1 MAANELTL
9 LARLGAVFE
18 RTVSV
23 RYQADLDAV
32 LKDLCAAIAETLGYG
47 AAVVNVYRPAFDDMF
62 TAAAVGSD
70 ASIKALV
77 GHSSPADTWSPLFAE
92 RFERRGAYFVPGDE
106 FDWES
111 LGADTFVP
119 DIEPSDD
126 PDAWTAEDA
135 LFVPLHGAKGEL
147 IGVISVDEPETG
159 KRPTN
164 DELDA
169 LVAIARQ
176 ASIALRIGQETATTV
191 QHQRMLEGVLAV
203 SARLAE
209 ADETDEV
216 LQAVCD
222 GIHDALEFDRVVIEL
237 ADEENSR
244 LDPVASSGWGK
255 DITSL
260 TDGVS
265 VDELRPLFTDEFDI
279 AGCYLIPT
287 EVAEERLG

>member
-1 MAANELTL
+1 MAANELTT

-23 RYQADLDAV
+23 RDQADLEVV

-77 GHSSPADTWSPLFAE
+77 GRASPAETWHPLLAE

-126 PDAWTAEDA
+126 PNAWTAEDA
-135 LFVPLHGAKGEL
+135 LFVPLHDAKGAADRRDL
-147 IGVISVDEPETG
+147 GGRARDRKAPDRRRARRARRD
-159 KRPTN
+159 RPPGG
-164 DELDA
+164 DRAAHRPGDGDDGPA
-169 LVAIARQ
+169 PAHARG
-176 ASIALRIGQETATTV
+176 RPRRVG
-191 QHQRMLEGVLAV
+191 
-203 SARLAE
+203 SARRGGRDRRGAAGRLRRHPRRARVRPSRDRARRRAE
-209 ADETDEV
+209 
-216 LQAVCD
+216 QPPRP
-222 GIHDALEFDRVVIEL
+222 GGLERMG
-237 ADEENSR
+237 R
-244 LDPVASSGWGK
+244 
-255 DITSL
+255 
-260 TDGVS
+260 
-265 VDELRPLFTDEFDI
+265 
-279 AGCYLIPT
+279 
-287 EVAEERLG
+287 

>member
-9 LARLGAVFE
+9 LARLGSVFE

-119 DIEPSDD
+119 QIEPSDD

-135 LFVPLHGAKGEL
+135 LFVPLRDSKDNL
-147 IGVISVDEPETG
+147 IGVVSVDEPESG
-159 KRPTN
+159 RRPS
-164 DELDA
+164 DEDLLA
-169 LVAIARQ
+169 LVAIARH
-176 ASIALRIGQETATTV
+176 AALALRIAQGTANDV
-191 QHQRMLEGVLAV
+191 EHQRMLEGIL
-203 SARLAE
+203 
-209 ADETDEV
+209 
-216 LQAVCD
+216 
-222 GIHDALEFDRVVIEL
+222 
-237 ADEENSR
+237 
-244 LDPVASSGWGK
+244 
-255 DITSL
+255 
-260 TDGVS
+260 
-265 VDELRPLFTDEFDI
+265 
-279 AGCYLIPT
+279 
-287 EVAEERLG
+287 